1 MCLSFTPVM
10 CNDHFPNTWLMSPV
24 PDCGLGCAG
33 GCGGGEGLWGRRVR
47 HLHDG
52 HPDCSMQEGAG
63 HLQMKK
69 EEQCC

>member
-1 MCLSFTPVM
+1 MITSQTPGSCPLCLTV
-10 CNDHFPNTWLMSPV
+10 DWAVLEDV
-24 PDCGLGCAG
+24 
-33 GCGGGEGLWGRRVR
+33 GGGEGLWGRRVR